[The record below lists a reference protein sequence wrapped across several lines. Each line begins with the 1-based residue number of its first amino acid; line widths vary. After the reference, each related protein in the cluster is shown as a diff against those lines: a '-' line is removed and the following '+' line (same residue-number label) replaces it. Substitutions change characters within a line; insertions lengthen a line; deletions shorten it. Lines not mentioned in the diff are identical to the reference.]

1 MHCLSAISASTTV
14 CLASAAASQDPS
26 EEKPSRHAHCKA
38 ASLMEALMQR
48 AAHLLQEMTT
58 PRPRLLE
65 QWRAARTELANA
77 EAALVAFARSC
88 AAKIGAFDL
97 AAHERSEEHTSEL
110 QSRGHLVCRLL
121 LEKKNVH
128 PQTLI

>member
-1 MHCLSAISASTTV
+1 
-14 CLASAAASQDPS
+14 
-26 EEKPSRHAHCKA
+26 
-38 ASLMEALMQR
+38 MQR

-88 AAKIGAFDL
+88 AAQMQMIATARALF
-97 AAHERSEEHTSEL
+97 AARPF
-110 QSRGHLVCRLL
+110 Q
-121 LEKKNVH
+121 
-128 PQTLI
+128 QTEGR